1 MDPNEALEEIR
12 DAIDALRDGGEDPFE
27 MADRIASHFEEL
39 DDWLCKGKHLPEEWS
54 EAGPEEG

>member
-12 DAIDALRDGGEDPFE
+12 DAISALRDGEDPFE

-39 DDWLCKGKHLPEEWS
+39 DEWLCRGKTLPEDWA
-54 EAGPEEG
+54 EAHFEED